1 VFLGTQ
7 IGCAQCHDHPFD
19 HWKQREFYELAAFTA
34 GTRMRQVGRTSPVAV
49 AARDLQRQNLAR
61 NQKNRAAVT
70 QYIKANA
77 TSVSFAGKRL
87 LLPHDYQYD
96 DAKPLTAVDKKVLW
110 GDVPPAA
117 LAVDGRAQFAAWVI
131 SRDNRQFARTIAN
144 RLWKKVMG
152 VGLVEPADDFKDDNP
167 ASYPVLLEHL
177 TDEMLR
183 LDFDLREFVR
193 LLVSTETYAR
203 RAVLHDTMSAA
214 PFRFP
219 APALKRMTA
228 EQLWDSILTLIA
240 RNPWTYE
247 RPSAADV
254 AAVMNVDLL
263 SASLEDVDRGLESLQ
278 SRYGRGAIKRRMLD
292 VCGYRGLELVRAS
305 ELPSPLPLGHFLRQF
320 GQSDREAIEGGRTVA
335 TIPQILAMF
344 NGPITHAMLEQGSVI
359 YDEVTSH
366 KPKEAVDVVFLS
378 VLSHRPSAEDR
389 ALALKE
395 ISSAENPAAG
405 CGNVIW
411 ALLNTREFIFIQ

>member
-1 VFLGTQ
+1 
-7 IGCAQCHDHPFD
+7 
-19 HWKQREFYELAAFTA
+19 
-34 GTRMRQVGRTSPVAV
+34 
-49 AARDLQRQNLAR
+49 
-61 NQKNRAAVT
+61 
-70 QYIKANA
+70 
-77 TSVSFAGKRL
+77 
-87 LLPHDYQYD
+87 
-96 DAKPLTAVDKKVLW
+96 
-110 GDVPPAA
+110 
-117 LAVDGRAQFAAWVI
+117 
-131 SRDNRQFARTIAN
+131 
-144 RLWKKVMG
+144 
-152 VGLVEPADDFKDDNP
+152 
-167 ASYPVLLEHL
+167 
-177 TDEMLR
+177 
-183 LDFDLREFVR
+183 
-193 LLVSTETYAR
+193 
-203 RAVLHDTMSAA
+203 
-214 PFRFP
+214 
-219 APALKRMTA
+219 MTA
-228 EQLWDSILTLIA
+228 EQIWDSILTLIA

-305 ELPSPLPLGHFLRQF
+305 ELPAPLPLGNFLRQF
-320 GQSDREAIEGGRTVA
+320 GQSDREVIEGGRTVA

-359 YDEVTSH
+359 YDEVTNH

-378 VLSHRPSAEDR
+378 VLSHRPNAEDR